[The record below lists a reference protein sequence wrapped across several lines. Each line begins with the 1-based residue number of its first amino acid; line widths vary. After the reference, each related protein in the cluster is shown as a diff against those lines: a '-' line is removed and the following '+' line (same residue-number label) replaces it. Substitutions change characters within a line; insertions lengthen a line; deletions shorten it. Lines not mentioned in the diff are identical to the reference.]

1 MFTLTID
8 DDLLVQTGAYA
19 QRNGIDLA
27 ALVAELL
34 RPVAEEVPP
43 VAPVAAELA
52 TLYGCL
58 SLPADYAR
66 KAHLADVFNN
76 QTLLS

>member
-1 MFTLTID
+1 M
-8 DDLLVQTGAYA
+8 
-19 QRNGIDLA
+19 
-27 ALVAELL
+27 L
-34 RPVAEEVPP
+34 RPVVEGVPP

-52 TLYGCL
+52 ALYGCL

-66 KAHLADVFNN
+66 KAHLAEVFNN